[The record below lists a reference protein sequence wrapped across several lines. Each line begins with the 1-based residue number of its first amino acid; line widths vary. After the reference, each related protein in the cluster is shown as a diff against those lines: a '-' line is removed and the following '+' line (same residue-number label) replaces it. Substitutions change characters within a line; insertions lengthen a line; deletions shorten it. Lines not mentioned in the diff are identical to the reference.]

1 MLKLYVDRRRSPAL
15 GVFSTDAKRRFLAT
29 EFFEFLETW
38 LLIYVDNMLVHT
50 LTRRAHLEAL
60 RTLFERCKRINIHI
74 RKEKCSFL
82 QQSIKTM
89 GFVVEHNVI
98 KPDPVKI
105 DMLTKARAPASV
117 QELQSFLGLVQFY
130 RNMLPHLAHV
140 AYPLYSATSE
150 NYDFQWTDKLEK
162 AFQLIKMMIGKEILQ
177 TNLEGEDN
185 IKALVDA
192 SRNAVCILFCYRE
205 GKLFFVHLK

>member
-1 MLKLYVDRRRSPAL
+1 MQVLTYGVEFATDKLQE
-15 GVFSTDAKRRFLAT
+15 TMTHK
-29 EFFEFLETW
+29 FFEFLETW

-60 RTLFERCKRINIHI
+60 RTLFERCKRINIHT

-105 DMLTKARAPASV
+105 DMLKQKRERPHQYRHCSLFWV
-117 QELQSFLGLVQFY
+117 LFSFIETCNHTWHMFL
-130 RNMLPHLAHV
+130 
-140 AYPLYSATSE
+140 
-150 NYDFQWTDKLEK
+150 
-162 AFQLIKMMIGKEILQ
+162 
-177 TNLEGEDN
+177 
-185 IKALVDA
+185 
-192 SRNAVCILFCYRE
+192 ILFTLLLL
-205 GKLFFVHLK
+205 GITTFNGPTN

>member
-1 MLKLYVDRRRSPAL
+1 MDLTESFEQFGISEELSNYLTFMTSFGKVSMQVLTY
-15 GVFSTDAKRRFLAT
+15 GVEFATDEVQET
-29 EFFEFLETW
+29 MTHEFFEFLETW

-98 KPDPVKI
+98 KPDPVKV
-105 DMLTKARAPASV
+105 DMITKARTPTTV
-117 QELQSFLGLVQFY
+117 HQLQSFFESCSVL
-130 RNMLPHLAHV
+130 
-140 AYPLYSATSE
+140 
-150 NYDFQWTDKLEK
+150 
-162 AFQLIKMMIGKEILQ
+162 
-177 TNLEGEDN
+177 
-185 IKALVDA
+185 
-192 SRNAVCILFCYRE
+192 
-205 GKLFFVHLK
+205 

>member
-1 MLKLYVDRRRSPAL
+1 MSKSHYYSELDLTESFEQFRISEELSNYLTFMTSFGKVSMQVLTC
-15 GVFSTDAKRRFLAT
+15 GVEFATDKVQET
-29 EFFEFLETW
+29 MTHEFFEFLETW

-117 QELQSFLGLVQFY
+117 QELQPLLVFSF
-130 RNMLPHLAHV
+130 
-140 AYPLYSATSE
+140 
-150 NYDFQWTDKLEK
+150 
-162 AFQLIKMMIGKEILQ
+162 IK
-177 TNLEGEDN
+177 T
-185 IKALVDA
+185 
-192 SRNAVCILFCYRE
+192 
-205 GKLFFVHLK
+205 